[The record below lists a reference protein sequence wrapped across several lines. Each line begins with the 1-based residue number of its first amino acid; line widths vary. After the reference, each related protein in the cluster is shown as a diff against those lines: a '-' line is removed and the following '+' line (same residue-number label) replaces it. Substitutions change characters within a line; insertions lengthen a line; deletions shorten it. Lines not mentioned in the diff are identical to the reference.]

1 MNARSC
7 LVVLLGLIMTPA
19 VQARAATT
27 TDVGDVA
34 YFLVEAGQSRVSL
47 DENLGASLTRAS
59 DLDAVAPTAGVGTVG
74 WHDVSGPRLGVIP
87 IRSAGQR
94 PELDGPKS
102 DENSIAVLD
111 IGLMLLFAFGLLA
124 YPLVRKQRALRH
136 SLVFASPL

>member
-7 LVVLLGLIMTPA
+7 LAVLLGLIMTPA
-19 VQARAATT
+19 VQAQAVTATG
-27 TDVGDVA
+27 VGDVA
-34 YFLVEAGQSRVSL
+34 YFLVEAGQSRASL
-47 DENLGASLTRAS
+47 DENLSASLTRAS
-59 DLDAVAPTAGVGTVG
+59 DLDVVAPTAGVGTVG
-74 WHDVSGPRLGVIP
+74 WHDVAGVRLGMIP
-87 IRSAGQR
+87 TGSAGQR
-94 PELDGPKS
+94 PEFDGPKS